1 MYKGVLARGVAYSSS
16 EPLEATQLLLD
27 TMLPSFTKLH
37 ILRRCGSPKAV
48 EKHRKL
54 GSKEGLAEWSR
65 VRDPDKEGVELGEN
79 RGKGTT
85 VAIPATGFSLKS
97 MTVAMSAKPTNLIF
111 RCSCNKARVCV
122 GLIQSAK
129 LPEMKF
135 FLEG

>member
-1 MYKGVLARGVAYSSS
+1 MYQGVLARGVASSSS
-16 EPLEATQLLLD
+16 EPLLTSQLLSD

-85 VAIPATGFSLKS
+85 VAIPATGLSLKF
-97 MTVAMSAKPTNLIF
+97 MSVVISATPTYSIIP
-111 RCSCNKARVCV
+111 V
-122 GLIQSAK
+122 
-129 LPEMKF
+129 
-135 FLEG
+135 